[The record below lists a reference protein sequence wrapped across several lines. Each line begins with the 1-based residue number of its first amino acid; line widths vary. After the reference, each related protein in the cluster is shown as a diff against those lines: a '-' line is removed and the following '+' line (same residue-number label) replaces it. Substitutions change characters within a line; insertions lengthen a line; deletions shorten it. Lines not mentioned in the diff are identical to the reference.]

1 MSALRNGS
9 FLTARW
15 VFAGCRLISI
25 RWKQGSKPY
34 RQRCLFAM
42 WKMNKTRLALLALK
56 SLVDEA
62 DKELTELLALPAM
75 SRSGL
80 VKFDVL
86 TRRKAAAQYAI
97 KVLEE

>member
-1 MSALRNGS
+1 
-9 FLTARW
+9 
-15 VFAGCRLISI
+15 
-25 RWKQGSKPY
+25 
-34 RQRCLFAM
+34 
-42 WKMNKTRLALLALK
+42 MNKTRLAVLALK
-56 SLVDEA
+56 SLAEEA

-80 VKFDVL
+80 VKFYVL

>member
-1 MSALRNGS
+1 
-9 FLTARW
+9 
-15 VFAGCRLISI
+15 
-25 RWKQGSKPY
+25 
-34 RQRCLFAM
+34 
-42 WKMNKTRLALLALK
+42 MNKTRLAVLALK

-62 DKELTELLALPAM
+62 DEELTKLLSLPAM

-80 VKFDVL
+80 IKFDVL

>member
-1 MSALRNGS
+1 
-9 FLTARW
+9 
-15 VFAGCRLISI
+15 
-25 RWKQGSKPY
+25 
-34 RQRCLFAM
+34 
-42 WKMNKTRLALLALK
+42 MNKTRLAVLALK

-97 KVLEE
+97 